1 MDKNKSALLVMGCPE
16 VPVQMSI
23 VLYLSNKLSKAGY
36 EVVIAGTDA
45 ALKLLMV
52 SDPDGHYI
60 GKTIDIDQCIADI
73 VEKKIDFDY
82 CFTFMHSDAGAT
94 YAATMSAISGAKM
107 YALVFGKN
115 AESLGETLEFP
126 AGKIV
131 AKAVHNPVPLKN
143 KVDRVMKDL
152 MVKDQ
157 VMKEQVREEQ
167 VIK

>member
-23 VLYLSNKLSKAGY
+23 VLYLSNKLCKAGY
-36 EVVIAGTDA
+36 NVTIAGTDA
-45 ALKLLMV
+45 ALKLAKV
-52 SDPDGHYI
+52 SDPDEHYV

-73 VEKKIDFDY
+73 VEKKVDFDY

-94 YAATMSAISGAKM
+94 YAATMSAISGARM

-126 AGKIV
+126 AEKIV

-143 KVDRVMKDL
+143 KVDRVIKDL
-152 MVKDQ
+152 VVKD
-157 VMKEQVREEQ
+157 
-167 VIK
+167 